1 MEIYDKNLEG
11 LKKFRPELYKK
22 VAEFKSKNNYTVT
35 NSNHPQKY
43 PNLLQKQV
51 NMLAYDNN
59 NPFTGVLSA
68 LKNKVRLPALNI
80 LFGFGLG
87 YEALGFLQNYATKES
102 VLIILDSEIEPFH
115 LAMQYIDLMPIISDP
130 RVRLFT
136 GAKDSEVF
144 LHFYNVLMEK
154 NYKLFVKAI
163 NIIDNPLSLRLNNDF
178 YKKCMGHLKDAVRE
192 VLLHFGND
200 PWDSLIG
207 IENTYLNINEI
218 INNPGIKELKG
229 IFENKPGIVVATGPS
244 LNKNIHLLKGL
255 ENKAVLCA
263 ADASVR
269 VMKKHGLKPHL
280 VTSLERVLPTS
291 KLFEGLTKDDVQDV
305 YLAACPVIRPETY
318 ANFPGERIIVY
329 RNFATFKWIDID
341 KGILD
346 IGPSAANMA
355 FKVLEYLGCNPI
367 ILMGQDLA
375 FGENELT
382 HANGATFG
390 EKEDQYH
397 TKRQILEV
405 EGNYLPKIKTTD
417 VWYKF
422 LKFYEKDVHEF
433 KGEVINATEGGAKI
447 PGTKVMYFKDV
458 IAKYVNDEFDVIQTI
473 RKFLKQPNADE
484 VSQNQLKM
492 IKKTDEALE
501 YSRYVL
507 DILQGG
513 VELTGKFKKEV
524 IEVYEKEKKIDDQRA
539 TGLFESLQKPLE
551 VFAEKKFYEIFMH
564 FVQSYYMTTMVELNA
579 ILAADI
585 PLFRRNFSV
594 VMLLDDMY
602 HVMIRLILAMEQSL
616 KSMRGKLD
624 A

>member
-1 MEIYDKNLEG
+1 METYKKNLEG
-11 LKKFRPELYKK
+11 LKKFRPDLHKK
-22 VAEFKSKNNYTVT
+22 ISEFKPSGKYTVI
-35 NSNHPQKY
+35 NSNHPKKY

-51 NMLAYDNN
+51 NMLAYNN
-59 NPFTGVLSA
+59 NDPFTDVLLA
-68 LKNKVRLPALNI
+68 LKNKVRLPVLNI

-87 YEALGFLQNYATKES
+87 YEAIGFLQNYANQES
-102 VLIILDSEIEPFH
+102 LLVIIDPEIEPFY
-115 LAMQYIDLMPIISDP
+115 LAMQSIDLLPLISDDS
-130 RVRLFT
+130 VCLFV

-144 LHFYNVLMEK
+144 LNFYSVLMRK

-163 NIIDNPLSLRLNNDF
+163 NIIDNPLSLRLNSDF

-207 IENTYLNINEI
+207 IENTYLNIKEI
-218 INNPGIKELKG
+218 ITNPGIKELKDV
-229 IFENKPGIVVATGPS
+229 FKDRPGIVVATGPS

-255 ENKAVLCA
+255 ENKAVFCA
-263 ADASVR
+263 ADASLR

-291 KLFEGLTKDDVQDV
+291 KLFEGLTEEDVKDVF
-305 YLAACPVIRPETY
+305 LSACPVIRPETY

-329 RNFATFKWIDID
+329 RNFATFKWLEID

-375 FGENELT
+375 FGENEMT

-390 EKEDQYH
+390 EKEEQYH
-397 TKRQILEV
+397 TRRQILEV
-405 EGNYLPKIKTTD
+405 EGNYVPKIKTTD

-458 IAKYVNDEFDVIQTI
+458 IAKYLKNEFDVIGTI
-473 RKFLKQPNADE
+473 RKFLKHPNDE
-484 VSQNQLKM
+484 EISENRLKM
-492 IKKTDEALE
+492 IKKTDDALE

-507 DILQGG
+507 DTLKNGAD
-513 VELTGKFKKEV
+513 LTERFKKE
-524 IEVYEKEKKIDDQRA
+524 IIDVYEKEKKIDDNRA
-539 TGLFESLQKPLE
+539 TELFESLQKPLE
-551 VFAEKKFYEIFMH
+551 MFAEKKFYEIFMH

-579 ILAADI
+579 ILASDMPA
-585 PLFRRNFSV
+585 FRRNFSV

-602 HVMIRLILAMEQSL
+602 HVMIKLILAMEKSL
-616 KSMRGKLD
+616 KSMREKLGE
-624 A
+624 

>member
-1 MEIYDKNLEG
+1 MEIYDKNLER

-35 NSNHPQKY
+35 NSNHPKKY
-43 PNLLQKQV
+43 PNLLQKQA

-59 NPFTGVLSA
+59 DPFTDVLLA

-244 LNKNIHLLKGL
+244 LNKNIHLLKSL
-255 ENKAVLCA
+255 ENKAVFCA

-291 KLFEGLTKDDVQDV
+291 KLFEGLSEEDIKDVF
-305 YLAACPVIRPETY
+305 LSACPVIRPETY

-329 RNFATFKWIDID
+329 RNFATFKWLEID

-367 ILMGQDLA
+367 ILVGQDLA

-458 IAKYVNDEFDVIQTI
+458 IAKYVKDEFDVIQTI
-473 RKFLKQPNADE
+473 RKFLKHPNADE
-484 VSQNQLKM
+484 ISQNQLKM
-492 IKKTDEALE
+492 IKKTDDALE

-513 VELTGKFKKEV
+513 AELTDRFKKEI
-524 IEVYEKEKKIDDQRA
+524 IEVYEKEKKIDDQKA
-539 TGLFESLQKPLE
+539 TRLFESLQKPLE
-551 VFAEKKFYEIFMH
+551 MFAEKKFYEIFMH

-579 ILAADI
+579 ILASDMPA
-585 PLFRRNFSV
+585 FRRNFSV
-594 VMLLDDMY
+594 VTLLDDMY
-602 HVMIRLILAMEQSL
+602 HVMVKLILSMEKSL